1 MVMGKKITNS
11 KRDSL
16 RKILIREKLNG
27 FGDTTVMG
35 GLDRFLQRWGSEL
48 SDEIGEID
56 SYSSLSI
63 PNREAWVEAA
73 LARTSNPLPPD
84 VLMEPSVAVPRQSVT
99 RKEVLGG
106 GPLDTGVAS
115 LKSVAK
121 QTLPK
126 LKRMGVEVI
135 RDLV

>member
-27 FGDTTVMG
+27 FGDTTVLG

-63 PNREAWVEAA
+63 SNREAWVEAA
-73 LARTSNPLPPD
+73 LVRTSNPLPPD
-84 VLMEPSVAVPRQSVT
+84 VLVEPS
-99 RKEVLGG
+99 
-106 GPLDTGVAS
+106 
-115 LKSVAK
+115 
-121 QTLPK
+121 
-126 LKRMGVEVI
+126 
-135 RDLV
+135 